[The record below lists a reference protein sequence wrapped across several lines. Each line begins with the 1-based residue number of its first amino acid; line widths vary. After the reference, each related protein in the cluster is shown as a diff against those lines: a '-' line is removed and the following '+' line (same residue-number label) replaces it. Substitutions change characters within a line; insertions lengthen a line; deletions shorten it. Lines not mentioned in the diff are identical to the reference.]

1 MLLIWGKHPSPVCQY
16 SHLLNWNLISLRRE
30 WRWEKCLGLCPSG
43 FMCEFTTLPK
53 EQIVLQYL
61 GWKQIRRSTDRFRPW
76 IDFDHASLPQN
87 LGAIIYRTPW
97 SSMPELLAGCYSN
110 LPCGDP
116 WLHIHYHAIP
126 NCNPKYISN
135 PLTFCQIYN
144 SGLMESLMDQPKQS
158 LVIANVKRFQ
168 FSRC

>member
-43 FMCEFTTLPK
+43 FLCEFTTLPK

-61 GWKQIRRSTDRFRPW
+61 GWKQIRRSTDRFRPCQFAPKSW
-76 IDFDHASLPQN
+76 SDYLSHAMIEHAWAVGWVLFK
-87 LGAIIYRTPW
+87 LTLW
-97 SSMPELLAGCYSN
+97 
-110 LPCGDP
+110 DP
-116 WLHIHYHAIP
+116 WLHIHYQAIP